1 MAQKRK
7 GHRKVK
13 QVGDKGGVQKERR
26 KMKIKGGSTH
36 TGWIGL
42 NLKDPK
48 LHELCAKKQKNHD
61 AVVTLLER

>member
-1 MAQKRK
+1 
-7 GHRKVK
+7 
-13 QVGDKGGVQKERR
+13 
-26 KMKIKGGSTH
+26 MKIKGGSTH